1 MSSFMEVGCTNH
13 SYLKLNHQ
21 ILLSHLRC
29 VCRNGGSKFSRLSA
43 WAGEGEGSAGSSP
56 SAGHV
61 ILQTRL
67 WSLAERVTRVAPAVP
82 PPSGEP
88 ARKAEPGRASCFGG
102 RQRAP
107 APGLWRGAA
116 GSSRCIASIFG
127 RRESLVNPMC
137 TFYKFLM
144 FTYFY
149 IL

>member
-1 MSSFMEVGCTNH
+1 MEVGCTNH

-29 VCRNGGSKFSRLSA
+29 VCRDGGSKFSRLHRV
-43 WAGEGEGSAGSSP
+43 AGEGEARPGRRRRRRRRWRSWA
-56 SAGHV
+56 AE
-61 ILQTRL
+61 
-67 WSLAERVTRVAPAVP
+67 SLAEQTTWVLR
-82 PPSGEP
+82 PSSLP
-88 ARKAEPGRASCFGG
+88 RASQRG
-102 RQRAP
+102 RRSRGEQLFLREPEGRRRSASG
-107 APGLWRGAA
+107 AGAA
-116 GSSRCIASIFG
+116 ASPCCIASIFG